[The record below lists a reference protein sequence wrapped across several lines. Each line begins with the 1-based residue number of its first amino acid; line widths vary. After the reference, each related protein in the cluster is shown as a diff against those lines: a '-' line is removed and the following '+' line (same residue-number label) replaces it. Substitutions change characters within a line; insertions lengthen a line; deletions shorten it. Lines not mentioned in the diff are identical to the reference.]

1 MAFLSLIFRRSFT
14 VSFRLFSNISPSSI
28 KDDPREPFRSS
39 VPVNKLF
46 ISFARSGGPGGQNV
60 NKLNTKVELRFHVES
75 ADWLPDWVKQKLAH
89 QEKNRINKQ
98 GELVVTSSVYR
109 TQHQNLSDAVRR
121 LQVMVDEA
129 GSMPNR
135 PSPATV
141 AKIKHLLEHMSLK
154 RISLKQYSIFI

>member
-1 MAFLSLIFRRSFT
+1 
-14 VSFRLFSNISPSSI
+14 
-28 KDDPREPFRSS
+28 
-39 VPVNKLF
+39 
-46 ISFARSGGPGGQNV
+46 
-60 NKLNTKVELRFHVES
+60 
-75 ADWLPDWVKQKLAH
+75 
-89 QEKNRINKQ
+89 
-98 GELVVTSSVYR
+98 VTSSVYR